1 MPTLS
6 HYHFSGDVSIHESAT
21 IAPGVILQAD
31 PESRIIIGAD
41 VCIGSGSILHAH
53 EGTLN
58 IAQGVTIGT
67 KVLLI
72 GSLKI
77 GENACIGSASTLFN
91 CSLVEGQVLP
101 PGSLL
106 GNCGRQAAEI
116 DATEAAPPPTPAP
129 SPSPDSS
136 TTDDSQP
143 SAEWSVF
150 EASGRVKGQVYGQVY
165 VSRIIAKMMPNS
177 KQFGAPP
184 QDNQPQS

>member
-1 MPTLS
+1 MPTS
-6 HYHFSGDVSIHESAT
+6 YHYHISGDVSIHESAT

-31 PESRIIIGAD
+31 PESRIIIGAG
-41 VCIGSGSILHAH
+41 VCIGSGSVLHAH
-53 EGTLN
+53 KGTVEV
-58 IAQGVTIGT
+58 AQGVTIGT

-101 PGSLL
+101 PSSLL
-106 GNCGRQAAEI
+106 GNCGRQVAEI
-116 DATEAAPPPTPAP
+116 DTAEAAPIPAP
-129 SPSPDSS
+129 EQSPSPDAS
-136 TTDDSQP
+136 TDDSQP

-165 VSRIIAKMMPNS
+165 VSRIIAKMMPHS